1 MAFPFFCKK
10 LDWQEKG
17 MKKMK
22 LSYNE
27 FHISKVVRD
36 KCNFSQSLYS
46 STGNVI
52 IASLQ
57 NVRIFTE
64 RLNKYFDS
72 LGMSEKRVSAGQI
85 NAMGLIDEILHFV
98 SMLYRRDGIKSS
110 FEGALSALD
119 EKFGREKIDE
129 MLKNFCEEFPPTAV
143 YRGEMSVEEYLSLSA
158 VDSGTGLER
167 TNREATFEEL
177 MMLHLANENPA
188 FKPFTILF
196 NDLHL
201 RKNPIYMEAWE
212 ETEKYF
218 KTQKKFGPFNN
229 DFITFLREPMNFS
242 PKSLRGQLQYIL
254 KHWMFLIGEWL
265 KKRLLA
271 SLDTLSEEEKAAW
284 HPTTG
289 GEVNMEPYNYDNL
302 MNEYERFSPD
312 RDWMPKVVLMAKTIL
327 VWLDQLTKKYGYPI
341 TRLDQIPDSELDA
354 LRDEGFTGLWLIG
367 LWERSNASKRIK
379 QICGNPEAAS
389 SAYSLM
395 DYTIAGNLG
404 GWEAVDNLRRRLWAR
419 GIRLASD
426 MVPNHTAMDSRWVVE
441 RPDLFVQRR
450 DNPFPQY
457 TYNGENLSY
466 DGRVGVY
473 LEDHYYSKS
482 DCAVVFKR
490 VDNATGDT
498 RYIYHGN
505 DGTGMPWNDTAQIDF
520 LNPAAREA
528 VMQEILHV
536 ARNFPIIRFDA
547 AMVLAK
553 KHIRRLWYPEPG
565 HGGDIATRSESAI
578 SSSDFEAA
586 IPNEFWREVV
596 DRVAQEVPDTLLL
609 AEAFWMMEGYFVRT
623 LGMHRVYNS
632 AFMNM
637 LKKEENQKY
646 RDTVKN
652 TIKFDPEILKRYV
665 NFMNNPDEETA
676 VAQFGKGDKYFG
688 VCTLMVTMPGLPMFG
703 HGQLEGFEEKYG
715 MEYTRAYRDEKP
727 DEDLMNRHRH
737 DIFPLMHK
745 RYLFAQVEDFLFYD
759 VWDNG
764 SVNENVFAYSNRAGN
779 EYAVVFYNNKYE
791 RATGWIKQS
800 CEYAVKSG
808 DDKAMKSRS
817 ISEGLGLTAEDD
829 KFLIF
834 REHRSG
840 LWFVRKCADICQS
853 GMFISLNG
861 FECQIMLD
869 IHQVSDTLDK
879 KWSTL
884 CSVLNGRGC
893 YDLEVEWQEYRYHKL
908 YVALEKFAGGD
919 FFAKAN
925 ALFAKSNAA
934 AAKKFLESVK
944 KDGIDFY
951 KIASSF
957 AEEEAKVFGMKIA
970 KKTAEKQFAGF
981 EKSFK
986 EILKMIPAKK
996 SASAQK
1002 AKSLDKAKSKAE
1014 FIFAGKILSFTEDE
1028 ILVASAI
1035 ALNLAEKS
1043 FASRWSLDRKFCEY
1057 MRNASVEIPA
1067 ARDILYRAFLLTK
1080 LALPKFDAKNQKK
1093 VALAFAQFACD
1104 SSDAPA
1110 LSRANEFDNV
1120 VWFNKEELARTL
1132 FLMAQNEFVE
1142 GANSEKEI
1150 LSLYK
1155 TLFVAQEKAEYKC
1168 LNFIET
1174 FAEKKKSV
1182 SKKSAGAKVAKSSEK
1197 KSEKTTATKTPAK
1210 KNATKATSVKATA
1223 KKEVTS
1229 KAKASATKTTA
1240 KKEAATKNSAKAT
1253 PATKASAKTEA
1264 EKKVAKKPGAKS
1276 AAKTSATATKK
1287 NEAKKPVA
1295 EKKAVAKTS
1304 AKKTAAK
1311 ATPAKAAI
1319 AKVVSKSAVKKASEK
1334 AVVGKSAAKKSGA
1347 ESAAKTSAG
1356 ATKKSEAKKPVAEK
1370 KTVAKPSAKKSASA
1384 KTLAPKEA
1392 SAKVKTSFAKTPAT
1406 KADPKKTVATKNAAS
1421 SKKKAKDDSFAAKK
1435 TKK

>member
-1 MAFPFFCKK
+1 MNF
-10 LDWQEKG
+10 
-17 MKKMK
+17 
-22 LSYNE
+22 SYNE
-27 FHISKVVRD
+27 FHISKAVRD

-52 IASLQ
+52 ITSLQ
-57 NVRIFTE
+57 SVRIFTE

-85 NAMGLIDEILHFV
+85 NAMGLIDEILHYV

-143 YRGEMSVEEYLSLSA
+143 YRGEVGVEEYLSLSA
-158 VDSGTGLER
+158 IDSGTGFER
-167 TNREATFEEL
+167 TNREAAFEEL

-212 ETEKYF
+212 ETERYF

-254 KHWMFLIGEWL
+254 KHWMALIGEWL

-341 TRLDQIPDSELDA
+341 TRLDQIPDAELDA
-354 LRDEGFTGLWLIG
+354 LRDGGFTGLWLIG

-404 GWEAVDNLRRRLWAR
+404 GWDAVDNLRRRLWVR

-457 TYNGENLSY
+457 SYNGENLSY

-520 LNPAAREA
+520 LNPEAREA

-578 SSSDFEAA
+578 SSADFEAA

-764 SVNENVFAYSNRAGN
+764 SVNENVFAYSNRSGD

-791 RATGWIKQS
+791 RASGWIKQS
-800 CEYAVKSG
+800 CEYAVKFG
-808 DDKAMKSRS
+808 EDKAMKSRS

-869 IHQVSDTLDK
+869 IRQVSDTLDK

-893 YDLEVEWQEYRYHKL
+893 YDLEVEWEEYRYHKL
-908 YVALEKFAGGD
+908 YIALEKFAGGD

-925 ALFAKSNAA
+925 AVLAKPSAA
-934 AAKKFLESVK
+934 AAKKFLDGVK
-944 KDGIDFY
+944 KPGIEFY
-951 KIASSF
+951 KTAAIF
-957 AEEEAKVFGMKIA
+957 AEEDAKIFGMKLA

-986 EILKMIPAKK
+986 EILKMVSAKK
-996 SASAQK
+996 SASSK
-1002 AKSLDKAKSKAE
+1002 SAKTLDKAKSKAE
-1014 FIFAGKILSFTEDE
+1014 FIFAGKMQKFTEDE

-1043 FASRWSLDRKFCEY
+1043 FSTRWSLDRKFCEY
-1057 MRNASVEIPA
+1057 MRSAGLEIPET
-1067 ARDILYRAFLLTK
+1067 RDILYRAFVLTK
-1080 LALPKFDAKNQKK
+1080 LALPKLDAKNQKK
-1093 VALAFAQFACD
+1093 AALAFANFACD

-1132 FLMAQNEFVE
+1132 FLAAQNEFVE
-1142 GANSEKEI
+1142 GANAEKEI

-1155 TLFVAQEKAEYKC
+1155 TLFDAQEKAEYKC
-1168 LNFIET
+1168 LNFIDA
-1174 FAEKKKSV
+1174 FAKKKKSV
-1182 SKKSAGAKVAKSSEK
+1182 AKKANAKSATKATSATKKAAAKTSAKTASSAEKKIGAKSPAKKSAVAAKAEAK
-1197 KSEKTTATKTPAK
+1197 KSAPKKEAAAKTPAK
-1210 KNATKATSVKATA
+1210 KASEKTSTAKKTVAKTSSKKEATTKTAVKKTGGKTATVKATEKKPSVKA
-1223 KKEVTS
+1223 
-1229 KAKASATKTTA
+1229 
-1240 KKEAATKNSAKAT
+1240 
-1253 PATKASAKTEA
+1253 
-1264 EKKVAKKPGAKS
+1264 
-1276 AAKTSATATKK
+1276 AAKTSASATKK
-1287 NEAKKPVA
+1287 AEAKKPVA
-1295 EKKAVAKTS
+1295 EKKATEKKATSPKAAASVKKATAAKKAPAKASTTKK
-1304 AKKTAAK
+1304 AVEKKTATKGAAEKKPAEKKPAAK
-1311 ATPAKAAI
+1311 TTA
-1319 AKVVSKSAVKKASEK
+1319 SVKKA
-1334 AVVGKSAAKKSGA
+1334 
-1347 ESAAKTSAG
+1347 
-1356 ATKKSEAKKPVAEK
+1356 ATVKNAS
-1370 KTVAKPSAKKSASA
+1370 SAKKSAANNSSA
-1384 KTLAPKEA
+1384 
-1392 SAKVKTSFAKTPAT
+1392 
-1406 KADPKKTVATKNAAS
+1406 
-1421 SKKKAKDDSFAAKK
+1421 KKAKKEK
-1435 TKK
+1435 